1 MPTLNISTARKTF
14 FKIMDEVARTHHP
27 ITVTGQNRQ
36 PVVIIAEQDWRD
48 IQETIYLS
56 SIPGMDESIIRGG
69 KTPILKCK
77 AWTPRDVESGSHK
90 AGTKRRKASVAR
102 KASATSQ

>member
-1 MPTLNISTARKTF
+1 MPTLNASTARKSF
-14 FKIMDEVARTHHP
+14 FKIMDEVAETHHP

-36 PVVIIAEQDWRD
+36 PVVIISEQDWRD

-69 KTPILKCK
+69 NAPILECK
-77 AWTPRDVESGSHK
+77 EWKPTDVESVSHK
-90 AGTKRRKASVAR
+90 AGPKRRKAAVSR
-102 KASATSQ
+102 RASATGK